1 MKASRLSPSRSQAP
15 WAVWM
20 ATVGLLST
28 LTRKTCA
35 AYVQVQDCYEE
46 LSQSGAVSPLP
57 RFHIDGLR
65 AALDNSGAATQLQ
78 LNLTGGR
85 PGQTKCAGV
94 QLIAQ
99 SPGTL
104 QIAGLGQSKSYKDN
118 AINVSCRE
126 PSNGF
131 HDRALLTH
139 QFIYSI
145 STPKLLDSLDVS
157 LQIHDTDGRPYACAK
172 AHATPSLNDVLSAVA
187 LYIPIAVF
195 LTVLVVALW
204 HESSDIDSASQSTLQ
219 IGPLIR
225 EPARSHLT
233 RIAECLSYLQH
244 IFFSASLSLHYPGF
258 LRPLAAKTSW
268 STLMTPH
275 GPILATSPYYGVKDG
290 IYEVNGTFG
299 GTAGLELMTQVMGAP
314 VTMRTWI
321 NVASLS
327 LMLLAALAILFQLG
341 HRLPYTSAFLRGE
354 SARRLRGTADYG
366 LRGTVWTVLRVF
378 LTYFLTPITAWTT
391 FQLNYATF
399 LPLYHVVITA
409 VVIALLVVA
418 LWWSIAQNS
427 PRNLGYL
434 LIDASPKHLLQTPGV
449 LSRSQD
455 RYAMAAFALMF
466 VRGAAA
472 GGLQIAGLA
481 QLLALVA
488 CEIVQL
494 VVAGFTWKVFPLTR
508 VAGLLTA
515 VKLLVLFLCV
525 AFLPGLAGHD
535 AKAVVGL
542 VILTIHAVVLV
553 GVFLLPA
560 LFGAGALLAHSVCKM
575 LVSKRRNVDEGFE
588 V

>member
-1 MKASRLSPSRSQAP
+1 MKVSRLSPSRSQAP

-20 ATVGLLST
+20 AT
-28 LTRKTCA
+28 
-35 AYVQVQDCYEE
+35 VQDCYEE

-57 RFHIDGLR
+57 RFQIDGLR
-65 AALDNSGAATQLQ
+65 AALDISGAATQLQ

-85 PGQTKCAGV
+85 SDQTKSHRA
-94 QLIAQ
+94 I
-99 SPGTL
+99 SWYL
-104 QIAGLGQSKSYKDN
+104 QIAGLGQSKSYEDN
-118 AINVSCRE
+118 TINVSCRE
-126 PSNGF
+126 LGNGF

-145 STPKLLDSLDVS
+145 SNPKLLDSLDVS

-172 AHATPSLNDVLSAVA
+172 AHVTPSLNHVLSAVA

-204 HESSDIDSASQSTLQ
+204 HEFSDIDSASQSTLQ
-219 IGPLIR
+219 IGPVFR

-233 RIAECLSYLQH
+233 RIAEYLSYLQH

-268 STLMTPH
+268 STLMTPTARSTRRPH
-275 GPILATSPYYGVKDG
+275 G

-327 LMLLAALAILFQLG
+327 LMLLVALAILFQLG
-341 HRLPYTSAFLRGE
+341 HRLPYTSVFLRGE

-366 LRGTVWTVLRVF
+366 LRGTVWTVLRFF

-391 FQLNYATF
+391 FQLTYATF
-399 LPLYHVVITA
+399 LPLYHVVITT

-427 PRNLGYL
+427 LRNLGYL

-455 RYAMAAFALMF
+455 RYAMASFALMF

-481 QLLALVA
+481 QLLALRSSYSCFSSA
-488 CEIVQL
+488 SLSI
-494 VVAGFTWKVFPLTR
+494 
-508 VAGLLTA
+508 
-515 VKLLVLFLCV
+515 
-525 AFLPGLAGHD
+525 PGLAGPD

-560 LFGAGALLAHSVCKM
+560 LFGAGTLLAHCVCKM
-575 LVSKRRNVDEGFE
+575 MSAKRSNVDEGFE

>member
-1 MKASRLSPSRSQAP
+1 MGRLD
-15 WAVWM
+15 
-20 ATVGLLST
+20 GNHY
-28 LTRKTCA
+28 C
-35 AYVQVQDCYEE
+35 EE
-46 LSQSGAVSPLP
+46 LSQSGAVSLLP

-65 AALDNSGAATQLQ
+65 AALDISGAATQLQ

-85 PGQTKCAGV
+85 SDQTKCDGV

-99 SPGTL
+99 SP
-104 QIAGLGQSKSYKDN
+104 DN
-118 AINVSCRE
+118 AINVFCRE
-126 PSNGF
+126 LGNDF

-145 STPKLLDSLDVS
+145 SNPRLLDSLNVS

-172 AHATPSLNDVLSAVA
+172 AHVTPSLNHVLSAVA

-195 LTVLVVALW
+195 FTVLVVALW

-219 IGPLIR
+219 IGPVIR

-233 RIAECLSYLQH
+233 RIAEYLSYLQH
-244 IFFSASLSLHYPGF
+244 IFFSASLSLHYPGI

-275 GPILATSPYYGVKDG
+275 GPILATSPYCGVKDG
-290 IYEVNGTFG
+290 VYEVNGTFG
-299 GTAGLELMTQVMGAP
+299 GTAGLELMTHVMGARDD
-314 VTMRTWI
+314 VDLDQRR
-321 NVASLS
+321 LS
-327 LMLLAALAILFQLG
+327 LG
-341 HRLPYTSAFLRGE
+341 HRLPSTSVFLRGE
-354 SARRLRGTADYG
+354 SARRLSGTADYG
-366 LRGTVWTVLRVF
+366 LRGTVWTVLRFF

-391 FQLNYATF
+391 FQLTYATIP
-399 LPLYHVVITA
+399 PLYHVVITT

-434 LIDASPKHLLQTPGV
+434 LIDASPRHLLQTPDV
-449 LSRSQD
+449 FSRSQD
-455 RYAMAAFALMF
+455 RYAMASFALMF

-481 QLLALVA
+481 QLLALRSSYSCFSSA
-488 CEIVQL
+488 SLSI
-494 VVAGFTWKVFPLTR
+494 
-508 VAGLLTA
+508 
-515 VKLLVLFLCV
+515 
-525 AFLPGLAGHD
+525 PGLAGPD

-560 LFGAGALLAHSVCKM
+560 LFGAGTLLAHCVCKM
-575 LVSKRRNVDEGFE
+575 MSAKRSNVDEGFE